1 MKIKSFS
8 KLFLFCVLVLII
20 GCKKNIQN
28 DNPYTFLALGD
39 SYTAGESVP
48 DTLSWPFQLINQL
61 NKNKIL
67 FKNPKILAKTG
78 WTTDELISAIDS
90 VNLEGK
96 FDYVSLLIGVNNQY
110 RGLDI
115 SNFKVE
121 FNELLEMAISFS
133 GDNKQNVKVLSIP
146 DWGVMPFAFD
156 RDQNKITKEIN
167 EYNFVKEKICLE
179 KGIDFIDIT
188 SISRE
193 AKFNPSLVGT
203 DSLHPSDKMY
213 SIWVKKMIPYFALK

>member
-1 MKIKSFS
+1 MIIKYIS
-8 KLFLFCVLVLII
+8 KLFLFCILVLLI
-20 GCKKNIQN
+20 GCKKNIPN
-28 DNPYTFLALGD
+28 DNHNTLLALGD
-39 SYTAGESVP
+39 SYTIGESLP

-61 NKNKIL
+61 NKNNML

-78 WTTDELISAIDS
+78 WSTDELIFAIDS
-90 VNLEGK
+90 VNLVGK
-96 FDYVSLLIGVNNQY
+96 YDYVSLLIGVNNQY

-115 SNFKVE
+115 SKFKIE
-121 FNELLEMAISFS
+121 FNELLEMAITFS
-133 GDNKQNVKVLSIP
+133 GGNKQNVKVLSIP

-156 RDQNKITKEIN
+156 RDQNQITEEIN
-167 EYNFVKEKICLE
+167 EYNLVKEKICLE
-179 KGIDFIDIT
+179 KGVDFIDIT

-203 DSLHPSDKMY
+203 DSLHPSYKMY